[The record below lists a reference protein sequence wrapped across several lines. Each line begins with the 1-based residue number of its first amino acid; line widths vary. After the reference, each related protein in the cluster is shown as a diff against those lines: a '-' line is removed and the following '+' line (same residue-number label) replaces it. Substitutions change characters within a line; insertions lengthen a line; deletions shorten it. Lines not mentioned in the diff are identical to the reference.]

1 MGIGPRVYKRE
12 EMERNICTH
21 MYVYGVG
28 PRNER
33 YGSIVKII
41 HRKNGKLYLEL

>member
-28 PRNER
+28 TNDM
-33 YGSIVKII
+33 GVLLKLFI
-41 HRKNGKLYLEL
+41 GKMENFI